1 MLFGQLFSDNP
12 NRDPSRDPNSDYN
25 SVISSDPQRNRD
37 RVRDPEDNRQQY
49 NNEQFPTDQVFYFKL
64 R

>member
-12 NRDPSRDPNSDYN
+12 NRDPSSDYN
-25 SVISSDPQRNRD
+25 SVISSDQQRNRD

-49 NNEQFPTDQVFYFKL
+49 NNEQFPTDQVFNFKL

>member
-12 NRDPSRDPNSDYN
+12 NRDPNSDYN
-25 SVISSDPQRNRD
+25 SVITSDQQRNRD

-49 NNEQFPTDQVFYFKL
+49 NNEQFPTDQVFHFKL